1 MDGAS
6 YWFHLLSFA
15 SPEARKDFSDQI
27 AFAESLVL
35 TSFAGALVAVL
46 HILLLTGF
54 AGGSLFPDL
63 VARALQVGPGVS
75 ATLLA
80 FGVGAWVV
88 FYQAALPAH
97 REAGRMLRA
106 LIDTGIPSLLAWPN
120 KVQAPLDADTAK
132 ELEKLRNYLAEP
144 SSASR

>member
-1 MDGAS
+1 MG
-6 YWFHLLSFA
+6 
-15 SPEARKDFSDQI
+15 PE
-27 AFAESLVL
+27 
-35 TSFAGALVAVL
+35 
-46 HILLLTGF
+46 
-54 AGGSLFPDL
+54 
-63 VARALQVGPGVS
+63 VS

-106 LIDTGIPSLLAWPN
+106 LIDTGIPSLAWLN